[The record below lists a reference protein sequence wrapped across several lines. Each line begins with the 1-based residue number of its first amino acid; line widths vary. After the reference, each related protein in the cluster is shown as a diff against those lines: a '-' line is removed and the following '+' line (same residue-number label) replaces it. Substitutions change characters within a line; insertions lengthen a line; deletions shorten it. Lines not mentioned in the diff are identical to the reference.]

1 MKKLISTILCAAM
14 IISGASA
21 LVSCNKADDTSTT
34 TADAA
39 KTTAATTTATVT
51 TTKAPDDPVTPP
63 TTEPK
68 TTTVEPE
75 LILGDQE
82 WHYKVFSCPYSA
94 TGPNGVY
101 DEDLD
106 EFEAYFR
113 DKSWDHDA
121 ANIPDGLIDEMK
133 EWPTAAAPFGD
144 GDSYVDHSD
153 IGWTGDNHGLIIY
166 TTFKI
171 DDLAAFKNAYDT
183 IEIFTW
189 FDNTPTFYLNGKL
202 IFRMDTN
209 CTANPADWVDSVTL
223 LDLSDNEYAGEGIE
237 SNADLIDL
245 LVEGENT
252 FVIVLKDAW
261 GGRELQFDMNGAKS
275 E

>member
-1 MKKLISTILCAAM
+1 MKKLISTILCAAL
-14 IISGASA
+14 IIGGASVLA
-21 LVSCNKADDTSTT
+21 SCNKADDTSTT
-34 TADAA
+34 TAEAK
-39 KTTAATTTATVT
+39 KTTATTTVTNVT

-63 TTEPK
+63 TEPQ
-68 TTTVEPE
+68 TPTVAPE
-75 LILGDQE
+75 LILADQE
-82 WHYKVFSCPYSA
+82 WHYKVFSCPYSS

-101 DEDLD
+101 DESLD

-133 EWPTAAAPFGD
+133 SWPTAAAPFGD
-144 GDSYVDHSD
+144 GDSYADHSD
-153 IGWTGDNHGLIIY
+153 IGWTGDNHGLIVY

-171 DDLAAFKNAYDT
+171 DDLEAFKSAYDT
-183 IEIFTW
+183 IEIYTW
-189 FDNTPTFYLNGKL
+189 YDNTPTFYLNGKL

-209 CTANPADWVDSVTL
+209 CTANPADWVDGATL
-223 LDLSDNEYAGEGIE
+223 LDLEDNEFAGEGIE

-252 FVIVLKDAW
+252 FVITMKDAW